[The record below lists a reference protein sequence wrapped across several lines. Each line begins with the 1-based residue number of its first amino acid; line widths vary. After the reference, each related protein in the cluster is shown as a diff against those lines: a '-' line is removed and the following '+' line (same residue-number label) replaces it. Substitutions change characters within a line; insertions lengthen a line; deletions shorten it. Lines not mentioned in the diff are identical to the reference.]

1 MTDNKIIS
9 PTVTLQSE
17 FSAPEEASGVTCVI
31 LLLLSDCKCTALVT
45 TLLLTPVLLPTALL
59 FCGGE
64 ITPLLR
70 VCEPEDF
77 LDLPLVEVG
86 LVTLVT
92 AVLLFVIEIMSECTI
107 GETSCSSLVSTCK
120 SRECNLA
127 FLGVECTC

>member
-1 MTDNKIIS
+1 MIIS

-17 FSAPEEASGVTCVI
+17 CSAPEEARGVTCVI

-45 TLLLTPVLLPTALL
+45 VTPLLLTPVLLPTALL

-70 VCEPEDF
+70 VREPEDF

-86 LVTLVT
+86 LITLVT
-92 AVLLFVIEIMSECTI
+92 AVLLFVVLIVSECTI
-107 GETSCSSLVSTCK
+107 GDISCSSLVSTCRR
-120 SRECNLA
+120 RECNLA
-127 FLGVECTC
+127 FLGVECAC

>member
-1 MTDNKIIS
+1 MIIS
-9 PTVTLQSE
+9 PTVTLESE
-17 FSAPEEASGVTCVI
+17 CSAPEEASGVTCVI

-45 TLLLTPVLLPTALL
+45 PLLLTPVLLPTALL

-70 VCEPEDF
+70 VREPEDF

-92 AVLLFVIEIMSECTI
+92 AVLLFVVEIMSECMI
-107 GETSCSSLVSTCK
+107 GETSCSSLVSTCRR
-120 SRECNLA
+120 RECDLA
-127 FLGVECTC
+127 FLGVECAC